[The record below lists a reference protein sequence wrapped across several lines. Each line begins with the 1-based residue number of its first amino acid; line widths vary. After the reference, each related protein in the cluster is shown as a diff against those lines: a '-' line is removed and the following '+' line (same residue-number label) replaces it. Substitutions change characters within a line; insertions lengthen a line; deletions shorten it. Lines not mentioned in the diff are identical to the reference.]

1 MKKTIQYALK
11 LAEKFYNKEVII
23 KRIKSENNYV
33 FLLDLGDSKKVL
45 KIEKSIGNES
55 WRLKKE
61 VYLISKLKKTTIPLP
76 NIEHYDF
83 SGKVIPN
90 PWIIMEHMG
99 DKDLNK
105 LFTTKNNSEIKDL
118 FRELGRYLAEI
129 HKISF
134 NKQGFIFHDN
144 IEKEVFEDYINN
156 SLKTS
161 RGKLIKSGKIEKEI
175 LDKAEKVILKFRDSN
190 ECKLC
195 HNDFGSWQA
204 LIRDKKI
211 SAIIDWEL
219 ARSSDPVYD
228 YAKSEL
234 MLSIWSGN
242 VKEFRKGY
250 EEVNK
255 LPLDYEK
262 ISIPYKVLESLKIM
276 TFFIGNKSNFNKTK
290 KMLFKLLEIKK

>member
-1 MKKTIQYALK
+1 MKKIIQYALK
-11 LAEKFYNKEVII
+11 LAEKFYNKKAVI

-33 FLLDLGDSKKVL
+33 FLLNFGDSKKII
-45 KIEKSIGNES
+45 KIEKSIGDES

-61 VYLISKLKKTTIPLP
+61 VYLISKLKKTIIPLP
-76 NIEHYDF
+76 SIEHYDF
-83 SGKVIPN
+83 SGKIIPN
-90 PWIIMEHMG
+90 PWIIMERMG

-129 HKISF
+129 HKINF
-134 NKQGFIFHDN
+134 DKQGFIFHDS
-144 IEKEVFEDYINN
+144 IEEEVFKDYINN
-156 SLKTS
+156 SWKNA
-161 RGKLIKSGKIEKEI
+161 GEKLVKSGKIEREI
-175 LDKAEKVILKFRDSN
+175 LDKAERIILKFRDSN

-204 LIRDKKI
+204 IIRDKKI

-242 VKEFRKGY
+242 VKEFREGY

-276 TFFIGNKSNFNKTK
+276 AFFIENKSNFNKAK
-290 KMLFKLLEIKK
+290 KMLLKLLKN